1 MNNDVYTFRLVAD
14 YVQRVANIDI
24 GKELL
29 DIDLNHCIDEKLED
43 IFSLWNSDQVLT
55 YTAYFTMYTTKYKFV
70 LMTLKFYFDCLTDIK
85 IIGS

>member
-1 MNNDVYTFRLVAD
+1 MQGWDTSLSVEVFLMLMYEYIYPV
-14 YVQRVANIDI
+14 
-24 GKELL
+24 
-29 DIDLNHCIDEKLED
+29 D
-43 IFSLWNSDQVLT
+43 IFSLWNSTDQVLT